1 MKNVQKYSSENIFIH
16 FSAREKFKFFSHP
29 TESYPADYTTT
40 RRMRKVTKQMN
51 LRLDD
56 DLIKEFE
63 ELAAQENLD
72 RSALMKKVLIE
83 GLHQERLN
91 FAVQKYLLKEISMER
106 AAEIS
111 KMSIQEFIFKMSQLG
126 IPSNLTLEDF
136 EKIL

>member
-1 MKNVQKYSSENIFIH
+1 MKKLKNSKTKERIN
-16 FSAREKFKFFSHP
+16 KK
-29 TESYPADYTTT
+29 T
-40 RRMRKVTKQMN
+40 RRISKLAKQMN

-56 DLIKEFE
+56 NLIKEFE

-111 KMSIQEFIFKMSQLG
+111 KMSIHEFIFKMSQLG

-136 EKIL
+136 KKIL